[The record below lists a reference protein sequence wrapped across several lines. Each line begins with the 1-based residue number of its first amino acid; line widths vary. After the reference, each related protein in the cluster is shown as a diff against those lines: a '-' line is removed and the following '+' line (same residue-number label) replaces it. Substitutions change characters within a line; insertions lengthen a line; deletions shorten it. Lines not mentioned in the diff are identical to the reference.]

1 MMKENFLWTEKYRP
15 RTIQDTVL
23 PDQLKQTFQQFIDQ
37 SNIPNLLLTGTA
49 GIGKTTVARALCE
62 ELGADYIVVNGSN
75 EGRSIDVLRVEIQNF
90 ASSVSFSGGRK
101 YVILDEADYLNAN
114 SVQPALRNFMEE
126 FSSNCGFILTC
137 NFKNRIIEPL
147 QSRCSVIDFKFDKK
161 IKATMAMQFMKRV
174 EFILNEEEVKY
185 DKQAIAGVIQQHFPD
200 WRRSLNELQRYSGT
214 GDIDAGILRNWYD
227 ENLVSLMKTMKAKD
241 FDGMRKWVF
250 ENSDTDSSAIF
261 REIFDKSSDYIK
273 PNSIPG
279 VVVTLGEYQ
288 YKAAFV
294 ADAEINMIA
303 CLTVI
308 MMEAEFK

>member
-1 MMKENFLWTEKYRP
+1 MKENFLWVEKYRP
-15 RTIQDTVL
+15 RTIQEAIL
-23 PDQLKQTFQQFIDQ
+23 PDELKQTFQQFVDQ
-37 SNIPNLLLTGTA
+37 NNIPNLLLTGTA

-62 ELGADYIVVNGSN
+62 ELGADYIVINGSN

-126 FSSNCGFILTC
+126 YSSNCGFILTC
-137 NFKNRIIEPL
+137 NFKNRIIDPL

-185 DKQAIAGVIQQHFPD
+185 DKKALAQVIQQHFPD
-200 WRRSLNELQRYSGT
+200 WRRVLNELQRYSGT
-214 GDIDAGILRNWYD
+214 GSIDAGILRNWRD
-227 ENLVSLMKTMKAKD
+227 ENLVSLMKTMKVKD

-261 REIFDKSSDYIK
+261 REVFDKSSDYIK

>member
-1 MMKENFLWTEKYRP
+1 MKENFLWVEKYRP
-15 RTIQDTVL
+15 RTIQEAIL
-23 PDQLKQTFQQFIDQ
+23 PDELKQTFQQFVDQ
-37 SNIPNLLLTGTA
+37 NNIPNLLLTGTA

-62 ELGADYIVVNGSN
+62 ELGADYIVINGSN

-126 FSSNCGFILTC
+126 YSSNCGFILTC
-137 NFKNRIIEPL
+137 NFKNRIIDPL

-185 DKQAIAGVIQQHFPD
+185 DKKALAQVIQQHFPD
-200 WRRSLNELQRYSGT
+200 WRRVLNELQRYSGT
-214 GDIDAGILRNWYD
+214 GSIDAGILRNWRD
-227 ENLVSLMKTMKAKD
+227 ENLVSLMKTMKVKD

-261 REIFDKSSDYIK
+261 REIFDKCSDYIK

>member
-1 MMKENFLWTEKYRP
+1 MKENFLWVEKYRP
-15 RTIQDTVL
+15 RTIQEAIL
-23 PDQLKQTFQQFIDQ
+23 PDELKQTFQQFVDQ
-37 SNIPNLLLTGTA
+37 NNIPNLLLTGTA

-62 ELGADYIVVNGSN
+62 ELGADYIVINGSN

-126 FSSNCGFILTC
+126 YSSNCGFILTC
-137 NFKNRIIEPL
+137 NFKNRIIDPL

-185 DKQAIAGVIQQHFPD
+185 DKKALAEVIQQHFPD
-200 WRRSLNELQRYSGT
+200 WRRVLNELQRYSGT
-214 GDIDAGILRNWYD
+214 GSIDAGILRNWRD
-227 ENLVSLMKTMKAKD
+227 ENLVSLMKTMKVKD

-261 REIFDKSSDYIK
+261 REVFDKSSDYIK

>member
-1 MMKENFLWTEKYRP
+1 M
-15 RTIQDTVL
+15 
-23 PDQLKQTFQQFIDQ
+23 
-37 SNIPNLLLTGTA
+37 LLTGTA

-62 ELGADYIVVNGSN
+62 ELGADYIVINGSN

-126 FSSNCGFILTC
+126 YSSNCGFILTC
-137 NFKNRIIEPL
+137 NFKNRIIDPL

-185 DKQAIAGVIQQHFPD
+185 DKKALAQVIQQHFPD
-200 WRRSLNELQRYSGT
+200 WRRVLNELQRYSGT
-214 GDIDAGILRNWYD
+214 GSIDAGILRNWRD
-227 ENLVSLMKTMKAKD
+227 ENLVSLMKTMKVKD

>member
-1 MMKENFLWTEKYRP
+1 MKENFLWVEKYRP
-15 RTIQDTVL
+15 RTIQEAIL
-23 PDQLKQTFQQFIDQ
+23 PDELKQTFQQFVDQ
-37 SNIPNLLLTGTA
+37 NNIPNLLLTGTA

-62 ELGADYIVVNGSN
+62 ELGADYIVINGSN

-101 YVILDEADYLNAN
+101 YVILDEADYLNAS

-126 FSSNCGFILTC
+126 YSSNCGFILTC
-137 NFKNRIIEPL
+137 NFKNRIIDPL

-185 DKQAIAGVIQQHFPD
+185 DKKALAQVIQQHFPD
-200 WRRSLNELQRYSGT
+200 WRRVLNELQRYSGT
-214 GDIDAGILRNWYD
+214 GSIDAGILRNWRD
-227 ENLVSLMKTMKAKD
+227 ENLVSLMKTMKVKD

-261 REIFDKSSDYIK
+261 REIFDKCSDYIK

>member
-1 MMKENFLWTEKYRP
+1 MKENFLWVEKYRP
-15 RTIQDTVL
+15 RTIQEAIL
-23 PDQLKQTFQQFIDQ
+23 PDELKQTFQQFVDQ
-37 SNIPNLLLTGTA
+37 NNIPNLLLTGTA

-62 ELGADYIVVNGSN
+62 ELGADYIVINGSN

-126 FSSNCGFILTC
+126 YSSNCGFILTC
-137 NFKNRIIEPL
+137 NFKNRIIDPL

-185 DKQAIAGVIQQHFPD
+185 DKKALAQVIQQHFPD
-200 WRRSLNELQRYSGT
+200 WRRVLNELQRYSGT
-214 GDIDAGILRNWYD
+214 GSIDAGILRNWRD
-227 ENLVSLMKTMKAKD
+227 ENLVSLMKTMKVKD